1 MDEGHCKV
9 GVLQSLSHRRMN
21 HDEIKADSM
30 KLRTMLSRCDKLRI
44 PTVAFVKGG
53 CIGGGVGLSSTVK
66 NVVALPSTWFLFS
79 EVRLG
84 IIPAVVS
91 PFVLKRIGSAQC
103 KCATLQGVTP
113 RRVMMIPER
122 ITAADAYRIGLVDRI
137 VESEEA
143 MVQYEAEWRKLVK

>member
-21 HDEIKADSM
+21 HDEIKTDSM

-66 NVVALPSTWFLFS
+66 NVVALPSS

>member
-1 MDEGHCKV
+1 M

-53 CIGGGVGLSSTVK
+53 CIGGGVGL
-66 NVVALPSTWFLFS
+66 
-79 EVRLG
+79 
-84 IIPAVVS
+84 